1 MKIVILGDI
10 HGRTEWKKI
19 IEKESPDLTVF
30 LGDYVS
36 THELI
41 SPEQQWE
48 NMLEILE
55 LPNATRLRGNHD
67 VQHLG
72 YYWAECSE
80 FDQYIYE
87 RMSKPEFVEEFL
99 SKTQWLQCFDTGDK
113 TYICSHAGISQ
124 TWFDNMKRQGQL
136 LYDLDKNPTSEH
148 VLHFINDCEPDENFG
163 FTPDS
168 SFDYSGTSKCQPLT
182 WIRPQTLC
190 KDMLEGYGQIVG
202 HTPVKTITNAKEAC
216 KNKLDLW
223 LCDRMPQEYLY
234 IKNGNFYI
242 GDSRML

>member
-1 MKIVILGDI
+1 MKIIVFGDI
-10 HGRTEWKKI
+10 HGRKEWKKI
-19 IEKESPDLTVF
+19 IEKESPDHSIF

-41 SPEQQWE
+41 SSEQQWE

-72 YYWAECSE
+72 YHWAECSG
-80 FDQYIYE
+80 FDEYIYE
-87 RMSKPEFVEEFL
+87 RMSGEDFKEKFL
-99 SKTQWLQCFDTGDK
+99 EKTQWLDIQDIGDK
-113 TYICSHAGISQ
+113 TYILSHAGVSQ
-124 TWFDNMKRQGQL
+124 TWFNWMRQRGKM
-136 LYDLDKNPTSEH
+136 LYGLKEGASTGE
-148 VLHFINDCEPDENFG
+148 VLHCINNMEPDDAFG
-163 FTPDS
+163 FTSDNP
-168 SFDYSGTSKCQPLT
+168 FDFSGTSKTQPLT

-216 KNKLDLW
+216 KDKLDLW
-223 LCDRMPQEYLY
+223 LCDRMPKEYLI
-234 IKNGNFYI
+234 IKNDNICI
-242 GDSRML
+242 GDINI